1 MIKKILPKSTYAKN
15 VLTLM
20 TGTGLAQAI
29 PIAISPILTR
39 IYSPEEFGVF
49 ALYMA
54 IASVLTVIV
63 TGRYE
68 LAIILPEDN
77 KDAVNIL
84 ALSLCLSVVISFL
97 LLLVIVF
104 WKEDITSLLKTP
116 GITPWLYW
124 IPASTLLMGV
134 YQSLNYWSNRQ
145 AHYSRLAISRVFQS
159 AGTAGS
165 QLGVGLKTAT
175 SGGLIGGQI
184 LGLFLSTI
192 VLSRLIIKDDKYKLK
207 EIRKKTIIEQ
217 AKRYKN
223 FPKFLIFSQLMSAVS
238 GNIAVFLINIWYS
251 VAYAG
256 FFMLSQRVLG
266 APITFISSAI
276 TDVFRQEASV
286 AFAENGECKAIYL
299 KTLKR
304 LSLLSLI
311 PFVTLF
317 FLAPYL
323 FELVFGKEWRISGE
337 FVQILIPMFL
347 LRFIVS
353 PLGVMFAISESVR
366 IDLVWQIMLLVSLFL
381 SFYIGFKVDDFKFG
395 LVLFSGSYSCLYI
408 FGGFLSYN
416 MAKGAFK

>member
-1 MIKKILPKSTYAKN
+1 MIKRFLPKSAYAKN

-39 IYSPEEFGVF
+39 IYTPEEFGVF

-54 IASVLTVIV
+54 ITSVLTVIV

-68 LAIILPEDN
+68 MAILLPEND

-84 ALSLCLSVVISFL
+84 ALSVLLSAVISFL
-97 LLLVIVF
+97 FLLLIHF
-104 WKEDITSLLKTP
+104 YKEEITNLLNSTE
-116 GITPWLYW
+116 ITPWLYW
-124 IPASTLLMGV
+124 IPASTFLMGV
-134 YQSLNYWSNRQ
+134 YQSLNYWSNRR

-165 QLGVGLKTAT
+165 QLGAGLNNVTL
-175 SGGLIGGQI
+175 SGLIGGQI
-184 LGLFLSTI
+184 FGLVISTTVLGG
-192 VLSRLIIKDDKYKLK
+192 LISKDDKNNLK
-207 EIRKKTIIEQ
+207 EINKTGIIEQ
-217 AKRYKN
+217 AKRYKQ
-223 FPKFLIFSQLMSAVS
+223 FPKYLVLSQLLSAAS
-238 GNIAVFLINIWYS
+238 SNIAIFLINIWYS

-286 AFAENGECKAIYL
+286 EFSKSGECKSIYM

-304 LSLLSLI
+304 LFLLSII
-311 PFVTLF
+311 PFSVLF
-317 FLAPYL
+317 FSAPYL

-353 PLGVMFAISESVR
+353 PLGVMFAISESVK
-366 IDLVWQIMLLVSLFL
+366 IDLIWQVMLFMSLIL
-381 SFYIGFKVDDFKFG
+381 SFYIGFKTDDFKLG
-395 LVLFSGSYSCLYI
+395 LFYFSGSYSCLYI
-408 FGGFLSYN
+408 IGGFLSYN